1 MTFCSGMLPVTSLPD
16 TITASVVTIRPA
28 PKSIIR
34 LLFACPKIFI
44 NQDLPINN
52 LKKYYKWNSININF
66 FTANFKNKYK
76 LINIKKINALTY

>member
-1 MTFCSGMLPVTSLPD
+1 MLPEISFPKTL
-16 TITASVVTIRPA
+16 TASVVTIKPA

-34 LLFACPKIFI
+34 LFFACTKIFI
-44 NQDLPINN
+44 NLDIPINT

-76 LINIKKINALTY
+76 PINIKKINDLTY